1 VTGRRTPAAR
11 PNAGDWQVVV
21 YETPS
26 GKHPALEYLG
36 AASVPDQPRR
46 ELLLTVFAVAR
57 MGPLNFPTGTTRWRL
72 MHKPAKK
79 GDVDMSGIFEARDQ
93 HNRVLY
99 RLFCVLDRDLPKHG
113 PSIVLLGGGTK
124 PGRTEMP
131 QRVYRTIDNHRH
143 DYLKTRRIA
152 SLKTWPEWWPRP
164 RVN

>member
-1 VTGRRTPAAR
+1 
-11 PNAGDWQVVV
+11 
-21 YETPS
+21 
-26 GKHPALEYLG
+26 
-36 AASVPDQPRR
+36 
-46 ELLLTVFAVAR
+46 
-57 MGPLNFPTGTTRWRL
+57 MGPLSFPTGTTRWRL

-79 GDVDMSGIFEARDQ
+79 GEVDMSGIFEARDQ

-131 QRVYRTIDNHRH
+131 QRVYRAIDNHRH
-143 DYLKTRRIA
+143 DYLKTRQVA

-164 RVN
+164 RG